1 MEGDGPTGAFV
12 LANYYQTIKDLKKKE
27 AAGSRENAF
36 HPMYHKMITKL
47 EEYQQEAL
55 DCEALVMATLL
66 HPAFR
71 LRFFAHCWP
80 EQEPRA
86 RSLLEKHFNK
96 REAQL
101 QKSQDDIQELEKD
114 TPKVDNDNIFE
125 MFNAPLDSAESKEL
139 EVYVKNMDRI
149 AGPAA
154 KDQKS
159 LLIWWKVYRSYF

>member
-12 LANYYQTIKDLKKKE
+12 LANYYQAIKDLKKKE
-27 AAGSRENAF
+27 AASSRENAF

-47 EEYQQEAL
+47 EEYQEEAL
-55 DCEALVMATLL
+55 ECEPLVMATLL

-80 EQEPRA
+80 KREPSA
-86 RSLLEKHFNK
+86 RSLLEKNFNK

-101 QKSQDDIQELEKD
+101 KKTQDDIEELEKD
-114 TPKVDNDNIFE
+114 SPKVDNDNIFE
-125 MFNAPLDSAESKEL
+125 LFNAPPNSAESKEL
-139 EVYVKNMDRI
+139 EVYIKNMDRL

-159 LLIWWKVYRSYF
+159 LLIWWKVCCLYS